1 MTRLSELSLAAAR
14 HATWSRFNQ
23 TFAFLG
29 GGAIAWALF
38 SEGVAEPGRSGL
50 VQPLNLA
57 GSFLVFVAASCAF
70 WHGGLW
76 WLIAAPKTTPLK
88 AVFTRVLDYFWY
100 AAAVLSAALIVNEL
114 QLSQLRQWKE
124 FSDSNIEFNFQRMES
139 STPEHL
145 AAACSDL
152 KDLNSEDVVRFYIQ
166 IHVITD
172 LCATILPLHS
182 GSKTFSKKCESASFV
197 SHSNDMR
204 FAPLYKPDP
213 KAAAL
218 NKLEGICN
226 AHSDYF
232 KERIKRD
239 EIDAAIIEVGKIP
252 EQKSQRWLYILAFV
266 IGLRL
271 TRTTAET
278 IDALRDWRNSK

>member
-1 MTRLSELSLAAAR
+1 MIRLSELSSAAAR
-14 HATWSRFNQ
+14 NATWSRFNQ
-23 TFAFLG
+23 IFAFFG

-38 SEGVAEPGRSGL
+38 SEGGAEPGRSGL

-70 WHGGLW
+70 CHGGLW
-76 WLIAAPKTTPLK
+76 WLIAAPKTSPLK
-88 AVFTRVLDYFWY
+88 AVFTRVLDYVWY

-114 QLSQLRQWKE
+114 QLSRLRQWKD
-124 FSDSNIEFNFQRMES
+124 FSDTNIEFNFQRMEA

-145 AAACSDL
+145 SAACYDL
-152 KDLNSEDVVRFYIQ
+152 KDLNAEDAVRFYMK
-166 IHVITD
+166 IHEVNA
-172 LCATILPLHS
+172 LCAMMLPQQG
-182 GSKTFSKKCESASFV
+182 GSKIFASKCEAASLV
-197 SHSNDMR
+197 SYSNDIR
-204 FAPLYKPDP
+204 FVPLDKSDT

-218 NKLEGICN
+218 NKLEGICT

-232 KERIKRD
+232 NERKKRD

-278 IDALRDWRNSK
+278 IDALRDWRNAK